1 MPLPIRALTIGAVID
16 HELAHGLTTE
26 AESSTRQAPVLGMH
40 INPDLTMGEKLA
52 DLGGLTIALTLIT
65 HRFMVRSEI
74 SASWENILRALRTTI
89 NSVWARYCAKFCR
102 HAFHVTYH
110 DLFRLKDGHGQPHFE
125 LPVAK

>member
-74 SASWENILRALRTTI
+74 SASWENILRALRKPQSTQCGLDI
-89 NSVWARYCAKFCR
+89 ARSFA
-102 HAFHVTYH
+102 VT
-110 DLFRLKDGHGQPHFE
+110 LFM
-125 LPVAK
+125 